1 MGLVQD
7 QGRVPTPTEG
17 LLPGQKLV
25 QKLVQTKFTLQ
36 ELRFYGKH
44 DLSARTLV
52 PGLVEGRPI
61 APLFPAD
68 LTPRCGEVLLE
79 AAKKRSPSPSPLT
92 TRHHP
97 PPAPLLSQAV

>member
-36 ELRFYGKH
+36 ELSFSGKH
-44 DLSARTLV
+44 DLSARALV
-52 PGLVEGRPI
+52 PV
-61 APLFPAD
+61 
-68 LTPRCGEVLLE
+68 
-79 AAKKRSPSPSPLT
+79 
-92 TRHHP
+92 
-97 PPAPLLSQAV
+97 